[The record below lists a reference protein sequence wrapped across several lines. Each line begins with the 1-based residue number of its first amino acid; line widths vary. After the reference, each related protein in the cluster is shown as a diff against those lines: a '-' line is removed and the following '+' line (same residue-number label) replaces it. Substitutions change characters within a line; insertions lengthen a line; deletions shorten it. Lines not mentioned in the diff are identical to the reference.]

1 MFYLYFIFLPVPRPP
16 RGRRI
21 EERAFPRI
29 RAGWPTRSSPR
40 NSNLP
45 RPLLPFRPPIFESP
59 GYCPKKVAAFRIIV
73 HHWITRQPLLFCL
86 INRVQLL
93 TVVATIIIYLP
104 VEKKKKT
111 LFQQI
116 GKFVSWNL
124 NDDRSYWSI
133 NWSSEQ
139 NSYPLTLVEKAGW
152 VEGREEELT
161 HRV

>member
-1 MFYLYFIFLPVPRPP
+1 MFYLYFIFLPVPRP
-16 RGRRI
+16 RGRHI

-93 TVVATIIIYLP
+93 IVVATIIIYLP